1 MRKNHLSDQT
11 LIVLNQTPILV
22 VKKANVAEAMS
33 TAKRFMVSLVLF
45 FGLDMT
51 KGLHTKRL

>member
-45 FGLDMT
+45 LDWI
-51 KGLHTKRL
+51 